1 MAVLDMAYTSNA
13 LAEDVFTLS
22 LREVP
27 ILMAVYSLAL
37 LLWRRQGGHAGIAAR
52 YMPVPVA
59 GLQFLIED
67 SITVTVLQVSNTS
80 ITLAVGVIT
89 TTLCKESILLR
100 QTHVASTHLL
110 TSSCG
115 DTLGGCGCWHSSC
128 GGGVVRVGSW
138 GCGLWEVGSCGL
150 WVDVCCGRVETWHG
164 CGIAAY
170 LG

>member
-37 LLWRRQGGHAGIAAR
+37 LLWCRQGGHAGIAAR
-52 YMPVPVA
+52 YMPVPVT

-67 SITVTVLQVSNTS
+67 SITVTVLQVSYTS

-89 TTLCKESILLR
+89 TTLCEESILLW
-100 QTHVASTHLL
+100 QTHMASTHLL
-110 TSSCG
+110 TSSRG
-115 DTLGGCGCWHSSC
+115 DTLGGCCCWLWVCGWNGSC
-128 GGGVVRVGSW
+128 GGGMVRAGS
-138 GCGLWEVGSCGL
+138 CSCGL
-150 WVDVCCGRVETWHG
+150 WVVVGCGSVETWHG

>member
-37 LLWRRQGGHAGIAAR
+37 LLWCRQGGHAGIAAR
-52 YMPVPVA
+52 YMPVPVT

-67 SITVTVLQVSNTS
+67 SITVTVLQVSYTS

-89 TTLCKESILLR
+89 TTLCEESILLW
-100 QTHVASTHLL
+100 QTNMASTHLL
-110 TSSCG
+110 TSSRC
-115 DTLGGCGCWHSSC
+115 DTLGGCGCWLVRVSSC
-128 GGGVVRVGSW
+128 GCGFWVVGSC
-138 GCGLWEVGSCGL
+138 GCGLWV
-150 WVDVCCGRVETWHG
+150 VVCCGSVETWHC

>member
-37 LLWRRQGGHAGIAAR
+37 LLWCRQGGHAGIAAR
-52 YMPVPVA
+52 YMPVPVT

-67 SITVTVLQVSNTS
+67 SITVTVLQVSYTS

-89 TTLCKESILLR
+89 TTLCEESILLW
-100 QTHVASTHLL
+100 QTHMASTHLL
-110 TSSCG
+110 TSSRG
-115 DTLGGCGCWHSSC
+115 DTLGGCGCLLVRVSSC
-128 GGGVVRVGSW
+128 
-138 GCGLWEVGSCGL
+138 GCGLWVVGSCGL
-150 WVDVCCGRVETWHG
+150 WVVVCCGSVET
-164 CGIAAY
+164 
-170 LG
+170 